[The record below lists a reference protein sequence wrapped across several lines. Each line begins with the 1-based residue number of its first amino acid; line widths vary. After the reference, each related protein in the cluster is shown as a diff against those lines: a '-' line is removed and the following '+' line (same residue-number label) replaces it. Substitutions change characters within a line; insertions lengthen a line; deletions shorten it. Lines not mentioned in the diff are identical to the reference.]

1 MVREVVKVPAS
12 AHLPTSSN
20 GRPSGHR
27 WLWSPSSPERP
38 SIIPLLQEVQARLGY
53 LPRDEVVKAAAACGM
68 SVTQAYA
75 VATFYNFFRL
85 RPPGRHTIRICR
97 GTACH
102 VRGSAAL
109 LEHVEHL
116 LGAGD
121 GETTEDGDFSVE
133 TVACLGCCSR
143 APVVVVDE
151 TVHGRV
157 GRQELTRLIRRLRS
171 GAAAPRRERHE
182 HDAR

>member
-1 MVREVVKVPAS
+1 MPAS
-12 AHLPTSSN
+12 AKAATSSD
-20 GRPSGHR
+20 GRPASR
-27 WLWSPSSPERP
+27 CWLWGPSSPDRP
-38 SIIPLLQEVQARLGY
+38 SIIPLLQEVQARHGY
-53 LPRDEVVKAAAACGM
+53 LPREEVVKAAATCGM

-109 LEHVEHL
+109 LDHVEQL
-116 LGAGD
+116 LGVGD

-157 GRQELTRLIRRLRS
+157 GRQELTRLIRRIRS
-171 GAAAPRRERHE
+171 GAAVRRGEHHE
-182 HDAR
+182 HDDR